1 VAVVRP
7 ISIDALSEERMYC
20 WSCGTRCADEA
31 RYCTACGGRLIP
43 DGGRAP
49 DPVADASATDGAPNG
64 RERGTSG
71 RLEAPARPVLR
82 PARAPFSGGRVPVL
96 LRGCPSCGY
105 RGEGIPYFRRAGNL
119 ALLAAATLFTYG
131 VGGVVYW
138 LLKRSDRVCPSCGL
152 GWERSRPL
160 GEGAHAELAWGE
172 EATGSRGDHAL
183 VPSGVHGV
191 RGPAKGHAPVPLPSG
206 GGVRR
211 FSGVV
216 LGLVGLLL
224 LGIGVVQLTP
234 EAAVVGGIIGL
245 SGAMTFAW
253 GWRSLQARRQAVL
266 QRMQRD
272 VIRIARARGGSLT
285 ATDVAAEMDL
295 TLPAAER
302 VLLSLDD
309 GFRVTSDVTE
319 EGILLFDFREL
330 RLGQGEE

>member
-1 VAVVRP
+1 
-7 ISIDALSEERMYC
+7 MYC
-20 WSCGTRCADEA
+20 WSCGTRCAEEA
-31 RYCTACGGRLIP
+31 RYCTACGGRLTRGEDVAP
-43 DGGRAP
+43 PRGAEGGAFETGEGVGRRGRLDVPVRPKLPPLRAP
-49 DPVADASATDGAPNG
+49 HP
-64 RERGTSG
+64 
-71 RLEAPARPVLR
+71 
-82 PARAPFSGGRVPVL
+82 GGRVPVL

-160 GEGAHAELAWGE
+160 GEGSLPEPMEGE
-172 EATGSRGDHAL
+172 TAL
-183 VPSGVHGV
+183 VPAG
-191 RGPAKGHAPVPLPSG
+191 GHAGGPLSPRHLAPDTGKGRPSAPLPG
-206 GGVRR
+206 GGGLRR

-216 LGLVGLLL
+216 LGLLGLLL
-224 LGIGVVQLTP
+224 VGIGVVQLEP

-253 GWRSLQARRQAVL
+253 GWRALQSRRQAVL
-266 QRMQRD
+266 QRMQRE
-272 VIRIARARGGSLT
+272 VIRIARVRGGVLT

-295 TLPAAER
+295 AIPAAER

-319 EGILLFDFREL
+319 EGILVFEFREL
-330 RLGQGEE
+330 RVGPGEAEAR